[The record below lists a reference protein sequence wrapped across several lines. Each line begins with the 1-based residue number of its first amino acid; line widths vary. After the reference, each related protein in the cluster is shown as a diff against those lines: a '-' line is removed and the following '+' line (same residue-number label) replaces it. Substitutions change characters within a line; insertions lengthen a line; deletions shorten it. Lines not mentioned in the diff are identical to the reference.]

1 MSVSWVQVDP
11 QLHEAFT
18 ALSSLVSQAGGR
30 FTLTSTIRTF
40 REQSF
45 LYKRFLAGQS
55 GGLPAAP
62 PNHSAH
68 EYGWAFDAIT
78 APWDWQADVGKVFE
92 SWGGVWGATKDPV
105 HFELKGAGA
114 LAYSIGEGQSP
125 QTADRT
131 PDTSAT
137 SGGVG
142 LLPSRWKRYIYILE
156 DFGIS
161 LIPGVGYVELI
172 AGLLK
177 LGYSDS
183 QVLDLLTQPVQ
194 TLHQWFPSIPF

>member
-1 MSVSWVQVDP
+1 MSVSWVSVDP
-11 QLHEAFT
+11 QLHEAYT
-18 ALSSLVSQAGGR
+18 ALSSLVSQAGGH

-45 LYKRFLAGQS
+45 LYKRYLAGQS

-78 APWDWQADVGKVFE
+78 SPWSWQADVGKVFE

-105 HFELKGAGA
+105 HFELQGAGA
-114 LAYSIGEGQSP
+114 LAYQIGEG
-125 QTADRT
+125 TASAST
-131 PDTSAT
+131 PDSKTDTGA
-137 SGGVG
+137 GVG
-142 LLPSRWKRYIYILE
+142 LLPPRWKKYIYSLE

-183 QVLDLLTQPVQ
+183 QVLNLLTQPVQ
-194 TLHQWFPSIPF
+194 TLHDWFPSIPF